1 MKTIL
6 LKKIRTK
13 HPIYFDSNT
22 KLYKYETEKVYQR
35 SGGISEHEY
44 KSKWVKNYRT
54 LLEKRSELILRD
66 ANLYFF
72 ERWFCYKRKRALKTY
87 RVF

>member
-22 KLYKYETEKVYQR
+22 ELYKYETEEIIQY
-35 SGGISEHEY
+35 SGGISAPDY
-44 KSKWVKNYRT
+44 KSKWVKDYKT
-54 LLEKRSELILRD
+54 LLKKRSELILRD